1 MSSEFVTGDA
11 RTKLVQLTINDAT
24 FIIAPTS
31 TVTAQIISKDRLKVL
46 TIEPV
51 ECLSTMTGAVWT
63 TSLVAVKFPRA
74 STAGIKV
81 IGAAVLEIQVTVDP
95 AGDAEDFSFFTPITI
110 AKGNLP

>member
-1 MSSEFVTGDA
+1 MSSEFITGDA

-24 FIIAPTS
+24 FVIAPGS
-31 TVTAQIISKDRLKVL
+31 KVTAQIISKDRLKVL
-46 TIEPV
+46 TTEPV
-51 ECLSTMTGAVWT
+51 ECLSTMTGAAWA

-81 IGAAVLEIQVTVDP
+81 IGSAILEIQVTLDP
-95 AGDAEDFSFFTPITI
+95 DGDSEDFSFFTPITL